1 MSSKTINKT
10 HDPELAS
17 WVQSANRKDCDFPIQ
32 NLPFSVFKRKGENEA
47 FRGGVAIGDQVLDL
61 AALKETKIFGGP
73 EAEALDAAAQSS
85 LNAFMSLGPS
95 AWSRFRTTL
104 SECLKTQSPHAALL
118 ESCLVPQ
125 DVAEYQVPANIGDYT
140 DYYTSIYHATNIG
153 RLFRPDNPLMP
164 NYQWIPIGYHGRS
177 SSIQISGTDFNR
189 PRGQTRLPDQE
200 KPEFGP
206 SRRMD
211 YELEVGIYI
220 GSGNSLGDPIPID
233 NAENHVFGLCLFNDW
248 SSRDIQAWEYQPLGP
263 FLSKN
268 FASTVSPWIVTLE
281 ALAPFRD
288 AWSRPDDHP
297 QPLEYLEAESNRE
310 SGGFDIQL
318 EVLLE
323 SEKMRKNQESP
334 TQLSLGNFNHSY
346 WTVAQMVAHHTVN
359 GCNLR
364 AGDFFGSGTM
374 SGPNPG
380 SEAALIELTRGGK
393 KPVLLDNGEQRTF
406 LEDGDNII
414 MRAWCNNSSSVRI
427 GFGELQSTL
436 LPAID
441 HG

>member
-1 MSSKTINKT
+1 MTVKTVNKT
-10 HDPELAS
+10 HDPALKS
-17 WVQSANRKDCDFPIQ
+17 WVDSANRQDCDFPIQ

-61 AALKETKIFGGP
+61 AALKEAKIIDGS

-95 AWSRFRTTL
+95 AWSRFRTAL

-125 DVAEYQVPANIGDYT
+125 EVAEYQVPANIGDYT

-200 KPEFGP
+200 QPEFGP

-220 GSGNSLGDPIPID
+220 GSGNSLGDPIPIK
-233 NAENHVFGLCLFNDW
+233 NAESHVFGLCLFNDW

-297 QPLEYLEAESNRE
+297 QPLEYLEDEGNRE

-323 SEKMRKNQESP
+323 SEKMRQNQDSP
-334 TQLSLGNFNHSY
+334 TRLSLGNFSHSY

-393 KPVLLDNGEQRTF
+393 KPVMLDNGEQRTF

-441 HG
+441 QG